1 MLPTLL
7 VAMDMTALLL
17 ALSGSAHGPFLTT
30 GGQWGGRAR
39 SRPPFGI
46 ILFVRTYRQPG
57 TVLTDHHFSV
67 PLDHGKPD
75 GEQITLFGREV
86 AAAGTARGRR
96 LPWLLFLQGGPGFA
110 AQRPVGRSTW
120 LDRALDDYRVLL
132 LDQRGTGRST
142 PATARSLAR
151 LGTPAAQ
158 AEYLARF
165 RADSIVLDCEVVRRE
180 LCGPDEPW
188 TVLGQSFGGFCT
200 VTYLSFAP
208 HGIRDA
214 LITGGLPGLDAR
226 AEDVYRLTYATAAA
240 RNTAHYD
247 RYPDDAAAAR
257 EVARH
262 LATRDVR
269 LPDGSPLTVE
279 RFQSIGGMLGTSAGS
294 HELHYLLEDPWD
306 GDGGLSDAFL
316 SEVAER
322 TGFARAPLYAVLH
335 EACYAQGP
343 ATRWAAQRVRAEF
356 PAFDPAG
363 AVDGDAPL
371 LFTGEMIYPWM
382 TELDPALI
390 PLREAAELLAERDGW
405 PPLYDP
411 ARLAANEV
419 PAAAAVYHDDL
430 YVPAPLSLRT
440 AAAVRGL
447 RAWVTNEWEHEG
459 LRVSG
464 GKVLG
469 RLIAMNRGEA

>member
-1 MLPTLL
+1 M
-7 VAMDMTALLL
+7 
-17 ALSGSAHGPFLTT
+17 
-30 GGQWGGRAR
+30 
-39 SRPPFGI
+39 
-46 ILFVRTYRQPG
+46 Y
-57 TVLTDHHFSV
+57 
-67 PLDHGKPD
+67 
-75 GEQITLFGREV
+75 
-86 AAAGTARGRR
+86 
-96 LPWLLFLQGGPGFA
+96 LQGGPGFA
-110 AQRPVGRSTW
+110 APRPAGRSSW

-142 PATARSLAR
+142 PLTARSLAR
-151 LGTPAAQ
+151 LGPPAAQ

-165 RADSIVLDCEVVRRE
+165 RADSIVLDCELVRRD
-180 LCGPDEPW
+180 LCGPDEQW
-188 TVLGQSFGGFCT
+188 TVLGQSFGGFSA

-214 LITGGLPGLDAR
+214 LLTGGLPGLDAR
-226 AEDVYRLTYATAAA
+226 PEDVYRLTYAAVAA
-240 RNTAHYD
+240 RNAAHYD
-247 RYPDDAAAAR
+247 RYPGDVEAAR
-257 EVARH
+257 DVARH
-262 LATRDVR
+262 LATHDVR

-279 RFQSIGGMLGTSAGS
+279 RFQSIGAMLGAADGS

-316 SEVAER
+316 ADVADR
-322 TGFARAPLYAVLH
+322 ASFLRAPLYAVLH

-356 PAFDPAG
+356 PAFDPAA

-382 TELDPALI
+382 FGADPALV

-440 AAAVRGL
+440 AAAIAGL
-447 RAWVTNEWEHEG
+447 RAWVTNEWEHDG

-469 RLIAMNRGEA
+469 RLIAMNQGEA

>member
-1 MLPTLL
+1 M
-7 VAMDMTALLL
+7 
-17 ALSGSAHGPFLTT
+17 
-30 GGQWGGRAR
+30 GRRHARRGWPRAAGRGAR
-39 SRPPFGI
+39 SFGI
-46 ILFVRTYRQPG
+46 ITGVRTYRQPG

-67 PLDHGKPD
+67 PLDHGEPG
-75 GEQITLFGREV
+75 GERIAVFAREV
-86 AAAGTARGRR
+86 AAAGKAAGER
-96 LPWLLFLQGGPGFA
+96 LPWLVFLQGGPGLA
-110 AQRPVGRSTW
+110 AQRPAGRSTW

-142 PATARSLAR
+142 PLTARSLAR

-165 RADSIVLDCEVVRRE
+165 RADSIVLDCELIRRD
-180 LCGPDEPW
+180 LCGPDGQW
-188 TVLGQSFGGFCT
+188 TVLGQSFGGFCA

-208 HGIRDA
+208 HGVRDA
-214 LITGGLPGLDAR
+214 LIAGGLPGLGAR
-226 AEDVYRLTYATAAA
+226 AEDVYRHTYAAVAA
-240 RNTAHYD
+240 RNAAHYG
-247 RYPDDAAAAR
+247 RYPGDAGAAR
-257 EVARH
+257 DVARH
-262 LATRDVR
+262 LARHDVR

-279 RFQSIGGMLGTSAGS
+279 RFQSIGGLLGEAAGS
-294 HELHYLLEDPWD
+294 DELHYLLEGPWD

-316 SEVAER
+316 ADVAGR
-322 TGFARAPLYAVLH
+322 AGFLRAPLYAVLH
-335 EACYAQGP
+335 EACYAQGA

-356 PAFDPAG
+356 PAFDPAA

-371 LFTGEMIYPWM
+371 LFTGEMVYPWM
-382 TELDPALI
+382 FGADPALA

-411 ARLAANEV
+411 ARLAGNEV
-419 PAAAAVYHDDL
+419 PAAAALYHDDM

-447 RAWVTNEWEHEG
+447 RAWVTNEWQHDG

-464 GKVLG
+464 GQVLG